1 MQPTGQ
7 GGKREGNGGLPSRE
21 GNVRRALPPGLDLVG
36 KGAWRVLGIIGVL
49 AVFVFLV
56 AQLEEIVVPFMIAL
70 LLTAFLKPPVSWLV
84 AHGWRKWLAIILAL
98 VVAGGVMAG
107 LVVLVE
113 TQINAGLPEVQE
125 RSVAAYRQF
134 RDFLDS
140 SPLQFTSA
148 QFDAFLVQLGREI
161 QKHGNEIFSGAL
173 VLGKTAGHVLAGALL
188 TAFAT
193 IFMLIDGA
201 NVWRWTV
208 RLFPRGARPAVDGA
222 GKAGWNTLTSFVRV
236 QILVAAG
243 NGVGIGL
250 FAFFVGLPLVV
261 PIAILVFLASFIPV
275 IGAIVTGAIAVL
287 VALVFV
293 GPIQALV
300 MLGGVLLVHL
310 LEAHVMQ
317 PLAMG
322 AAVKI
327 HPLAVVFAVAAGSY
341 LAGIPG
347 ALFAVPTVAVV
358 NAMVTF
364 VVRGRWRAGSDPED
378 AQGPGPDRGPVE
390 HPRMGEGTGTS
401 ATGNGDPAT

>member
-7 GGKREGNGGLPSRE
+7 GRKRDGSGGLPPGE
-21 GNVRRALPPGLDLVG
+21 GNARRTLPPGLDVVG

-56 AQLEEIVVPFMIAL
+56 AQLEEIVVPFLIAL
-70 LLTAFLKPPVSWLV
+70 LLTAFLKPPVNWLV

-98 VVAGGVMAG
+98 LVAAGAMAG

-113 TQINAGLPEVQE
+113 TQISAGLPEVQQ
-125 RSVAAYRQF
+125 RSEAAYRQF
-134 RDFLDS
+134 RDYLDS

-148 QFDAFLVQLGREI
+148 QFDAFLVQLGQEI

-173 VLGKTAGHVLAGALL
+173 VVGKTAGHVLAGALL

-193 IFMLIDGA
+193 IFMLIDGS

-243 NGVGIGL
+243 NGIGIGL
-250 FAFFVGLPLVV
+250 FAFFLGLPLVV

-275 IGAIVTGAIAVL
+275 IGAIVTGALAVL

-293 GPIQALV
+293 GPIQALI

-358 NAMVTF
+358 NAMVSYA
-364 VVRGRWRAGSDPED
+364 VRGTWRAAP
-378 AQGPGPDRGPVE
+378 APGPAASPGTDAGTDGPA
-390 HPRMGEGTGTS
+390 M
-401 ATGNGDPAT
+401 

>member
-7 GGKREGNGGLPSRE
+7 GKQRDGGGGLRPRGASALRM
-21 GNVRRALPPGLDLVG
+21 LPPGIDLVG

-56 AQLEEIVVPFMIAL
+56 SRLEEIVVPFLVAL
-70 LLTAFLKPPVSWLV
+70 LLTAFLKPLVNWLV
-84 AHGWRKWLAIILAL
+84 AHGWRKWLAIIVAL
-98 VVAGGVMAG
+98 VFAAGVIVG

-113 TQINAGLPEVQE
+113 TQIGAGLPEVQK
-125 RSVAAYRQF
+125 RSLAAYKQF
-134 RDFLDS
+134 RDYLDS
-140 SPLQFTSA
+140 SPLQLTSA
-148 QFDAFLVQLGREI
+148 QFDAFLVQLGQEV
-161 QKHGNEIFSGAL
+161 QQHANEILSGAL
-173 VLGKTAGHVLAGALL
+173 VVGKTAGRLLAGTLL
-188 TAFAT
+188 TVFAT

-222 GKAGWNTLTSFVRV
+222 GQAGWNTLTSFVRV

-243 NGVGIGL
+243 NGIGIGL
-250 FAFFVGLPLVV
+250 FAFFLGLPMVV

-275 IGAIVTGAIAVL
+275 IGAIVTGALAVL

-322 AAVKI
+322 AAVKV

-358 NAMVTF
+358 NAMVSYA
-364 VVRGRWRAGSDPED
+364 VRGTWRAAPAPEY
-378 AQGPGPDRGPVE
+378 AQGPGPVPGSAESPEMDAGTDGPA
-390 HPRMGEGTGTS
+390 M
-401 ATGNGDPAT
+401 